1 MMRNYKSISV
11 VFVVVLIA
19 FSCRERYFP
28 DLEGRPSSH
37 LVVEGVLNIGGPTFI
52 RLSRTTQL
60 DTAFLRPEPGAQL
73 VVEGKDN
80 STRTLIHQGSGTYY
94 SFNLDLAF
102 NQEYRLRIHTSN
114 GGEYLSEYVMA
125 MNTPEIDSITWQL
138 RNDGLQWYAHT
149 HDASNKSRYYRWEF
163 DETWEI
169 ESFFPPLYV
178 YDPAIEDV
186 RQRMFPEE
194 NVHVGWKF
202 ANSTSIIIGSSANL
216 LNDVISYAPL
226 TLIPY
231 GNEKPAVRYSML
243 LRQYTIDKKGYEF
256 YQLMK
261 KNTESLG
268 TIFDAQPTE
277 ITGNITNI
285 NSPLEPVIGYISASS
300 VKQRRVFVT
309 KHELGGWSFPQGCIS
324 FDVKNVSDSIR
335 HYFAL
340 GPYQPIDANTAGLGG
355 SVITSYKA
363 STGICVDVTK
373 RGATLV
379 RPSYW

>member
-1 MMRNYKSISV
+1 MCNFKSISV

-28 DLEGRPSSH
+28 DLEGKPSSY
-37 LVVEGVLNIGGPTFI
+37 LVVEGVLNVNGPTFI

-60 DTAFLRPEPGAQL
+60 DTAFLRPETGAQL
-73 VVEGKDN
+73 IVEGKDN
-80 STRTLIHQGSGTYY
+80 STRTLIHQGEGTYY
-94 SFNLDLAF
+94 SLNLNLAF
-102 NQEYRLRIHTSN
+102 NQEYRLRIHTSS
-114 GGEYLSEYVMA
+114 GSEYLSEYVMA

-149 HDASNKSRYYRWEF
+149 QDASNNSRYYRWEF

-169 ESFFPPLYV
+169 ESYFPPLYI
-178 YDPAIEDV
+178 YDPAITNV

-194 NVHVGWKF
+194 NVQVGWKF

-216 LNDVISYAPL
+216 SNDVMSYAPL

-231 GNEKPAVRYSML
+231 GSEKPAVRYSML

-277 ITGNITNI
+277 ITGNIINV
-285 NSPLEPVIGYISASS
+285 NSPLELVIGYINVSS
-300 VKQRRVFVT
+300 VKQRRAFVT
-309 KHELGGWSFPQGCIS
+309 ARELGHWNFPQGCIS
-324 FDVKNVSDSIR
+324 FDVKNDPDSIEY
-335 HYFAL
+335 YFAL
-340 GPYQPIDANTAGLGG
+340 NGYQPIVANTIGLGG
-355 SVITSYKA
+355 NTITSYTA
-363 STGICVDVTK
+363 AIGICVDVTK
-373 RGATLV
+373 RGATLIK
-379 RPSYW
+379 PSYW